1 MEEEL
6 LEAVEKRRE
15 EGWIDAWFA
24 FEVVAVTKEAAESAM
39 KKHIEALENLR
50 NVLVYEKSFQEIKEV
65 EMKGYKI
72 EKAYSKTAEVKL
84 LLKDFETL
92 VHVTVTFAPSAIEI
106 YSPEKLEIKINE
118 LQNISNMLA
127 GLMHQF
133 ASARLGGVVIKT

>member
-6 LEAVEKRRE
+6 LEAVERKRE
-15 EGWIDAWFA
+15 KGWIDAWFA

-50 NVLVYEKSFQEIKEV
+50 NVLVYEKTFQEIKEV
-65 EMKGYKI
+65 EMKEYKI